1 MNFQLKALMQGELD
15 KAYNN
20 ISREAW
26 DRWLVRAA
34 INRQREIV
42 SAMQM
47 DQPPAIESLCILRQ
61 LLAAL
66 VSCELEDIPEAG
78 MPTNV
83 QYSRMLVGIESMIAV
98 LPQPLAE
105 LWSAELQAALKG
117 DEDASLMLQNE
128 HDRLAVR
135 LNPFG
140 SPQRKETI
148 RRIFFASLL
157 APLTI
162 PVLVVIFYSVAWFF
176 PDSDGIGEIMRYSA
190 FVSAMIS
197 YAYMF
202 ILYLPVFLLMRF
214 FGKTGRW
221 YQSLS
226 GFLCIFVP
234 SLSMLVL
241 MPDLNGLVG
250 MLALLLFCGLLGAL
264 IGGIF
269 WWLGVRENGVIK

>member
-34 INRQREIV
+34 INRQSEIV

-61 LLAAL
+61 LLAVL
-66 VSCELEDIPEAG
+66 VSCESEDIPEAG

-117 DEDASLMLQNE
+117 DEDALLMLR
-128 HDRLAVR
+128 HDRLASVS
-135 LNPFG
+135 N
-140 SPQRKETI
+140 
-148 RRIFFASLL
+148 
-157 APLTI
+157 LT
-162 PVLVVIFYSVAWFF
+162 VI
-176 PDSDGIGEIMRYSA
+176 
-190 FVSAMIS
+190 
-197 YAYMF
+197 
-202 ILYLPVFLLMRF
+202 
-214 FGKTGRW
+214 
-221 YQSLS
+221 
-226 GFLCIFVP
+226 
-234 SLSMLVL
+234 
-241 MPDLNGLVG
+241 
-250 MLALLLFCGLLGAL
+250 
-264 IGGIF
+264 
-269 WWLGVRENGVIK
+269 VITTLKGQQQ